1 MRYFEYELGSILLGG
16 LTHMS
21 EPKPDMSMSAFARH
35 HREQVAR
42 IRLQMTTSEHYR
54 DQLRRVNLP
63 LHRIFLA
70 RIRTQRQMD
79 TYLFRV
85 LYAIVA
91 NVQLIGQ
98 YEEGILKYRRRLLEL
113 SATLV

>member
-1 MRYFEYELGSILLGG
+1 
-16 LTHMS
+16 MS
-21 EPKPDMSMSAFARH
+21 APKPDMSMSAFARH
-35 HREQVAR
+35 RQEQVAR

-63 LHRIFLA
+63 LHRIFLT
-70 RIRTQRQMD
+70 RIQTQRQMD

-85 LYAIVA
+85 LYVIIA
-91 NVQLIGQ
+91 NVQLIRQ

-113 SATLV
+113 SVPLV